1 MLTYPVMTNTL
12 SPIVQKLER
21 EIAALSFEEKLWL
34 LAQIAQ
40 QIQPKSR
47 RKNLVDLDAELLDMA
62 NDPEIQRELAAIDSE
77 FAITHMDGLN

>member
-1 MLTYPVMTNTL
+1 MLTDFVMTNTL

-21 EIAALSFEEKLWL
+21 EIAALSFDEKLWL

-40 QIQPKSR
+40 QIQPTSR
-47 RKNLVDLDAELLDMA
+47 RKHLIDPDTDLLDMA
-62 NDPEIQRELAAIDSE
+62 NDPEIQRELAAIDLE